1 MGHEDV
7 LRTIREAEDAAAA
20 AISKAESEA
29 TSIVQKARLE
39 AAESL
44 QTGRTDS
51 EAEAQKIVAD
61 ARKAAEKEAGIVS
74 ADGDATID
82 SIHNSGKKN
91 RDKAVNTILDAF
103 RA

>member
-1 MGHEDV
+1 M
-7 LRTIREAEDAAAA
+7 
-20 AISKAESEA
+20 
-29 TSIVQKARLE
+29 E

-61 ARKAAEKEAGIVS
+61 ARAAAEKEAGTVS